1 MAGDGWRV
9 MVFLGNN
16 LAWSPRSECDRYH
29 RRWDFEVFI
38 KQVKQ
43 SLKRSGFLGHSAN
56 AVR

>member
-38 KQVKQ
+38 KQ